1 MWLQP
6 AIPPLCEMSLPD
18 LSDEC
23 EAKQFVSESPL
34 PVVAAR
40 RTAWH
45 GPSASQTPD
54 RTADCSAAAT
64 DIDRMVLD
72 DATFEEVVNAHYESL
87 YRFAYSLAQREED
100 ARDLTQE
107 AFAQLAR
114 KASQIQDKARIKSW
128 LFTTLYRAFID
139 TRRWKTR
146 HPHVGMESPGLE
158 LPISQPEGAERVDAA
173 TAREA
178 LMRVDEVFRAPLI
191 LFYLEE
197 HSYLEIADIL
207 GIPPGTVMSR
217 ISRGRAMLRR
227 LMEDKPRNI
236 IPLET
241 VKSSVVP

>member
-1 MWLQP
+1 MLFQP
-6 AIPPLCEMSLPD
+6 ANLTTFTPGSAFGVRAAASSSLEVPD
-18 LSDEC
+18 REV
-23 EAKQFVSESPL
+23 AGPES
-34 PVVAAR
+34 
-40 RTAWH
+40 AWH
-45 GPSASQTPD
+45 GHSISQTPD
-54 RTADCSAAAT
+54 RTANFSADVTSNDC
-64 DIDRMVLD
+64 MVLD
-72 DATFEEVVNAHYESL
+72 DATFEEVVNAQYESL

-114 KASQIQDKARIKSW
+114 KASQIQDKAKIKSW

-146 HPHVGMESPGLE
+146 HPHVEVEAADFE
-158 LPISQPEGAERVDAA
+158 LPTSQPEGAERIDAA

-178 LMRVDEVFRAPLI
+178 LMKVDEVFRAPLI
-191 LFYLEE
+191 LFYLED
-197 HSYLEIADIL
+197 HSYLEIAETL

>member
-1 MWLQP
+1 MSAP
-6 AIPPLCEMSLPD
+6 ATLESLTD
-18 LSDEC
+18 G
-23 EAKQFVSESPL
+23 
-34 PVVAAR
+34 VAR
-40 RTAWH
+40 PEPAWH
-45 GPSASQTPD
+45 RHPTSQTQD
-54 RTADCSAAAT
+54 RAAERSANASRH
-64 DIDRMVLD
+64 DLMVLD
-72 DATFEEVVNAHYESL
+72 DATFEEVVNAQYESL

-107 AFAQLAR
+107 SFAQLAR
-114 KASQIQDKARIKSW
+114 KAGQIQDKSKIKSW

-139 TRRWKTR
+139 TRRWKSR
-146 HPHVGMESPGLE
+146 HPHVEVEAADFE
-158 LPISQPEGAERVDAA
+158 LPVSQPEGAERIDAA

-178 LMRVDEVFRAPLI
+178 LMKVDEVFRAPLI

-207 GIPPGTVMSR
+207 GIPAGTVMSR
-217 ISRGRAMLRR
+217 ISRGRALLRR